1 MADIP
6 DEDLE
11 LVRRAQTVRS
21 DLRPFTELVRRHEKQ
36 VLANCR
42 GICGSA
48 DDAQD
53 LAQEVFV
60 KAFFGLPRFR
70 GEARFGVWMQRIKV
84 NHCLNHLRRRRRR
97 SFVDVDNPVYAD
109 EPQLQVTP
117 AAEAAT
123 EARDRRQQ
131 IAAALD
137 RLPES
142 LRIPLVMCDLDEMSY
157 LDIADELGL
166 GLSAVKMRIKRGREQ
181 FRQVFARI
189 REQEDKA

>member
-11 LVRRAQTVRS
+11 LVRRAQAVRS
-21 DLRPFTELVRRHEKQ
+21 DLRPFAELVRRHEQQ

-42 GICGSA
+42 CISGSA

-60 KAFFGLPRFR
+60 KAYFGLPRFR
-70 GEARFGVWMQRIKV
+70 GEARFGVWVQRIKV

-97 SFVDVDNPVYAD
+97 SFVDVDDPIYVN
-109 EPQLQVTP
+109 EPQLQVAPT
-117 AAEAAT
+117 AEAAAA
-123 EARDRRQQ
+123 ARDRRQQ

-142 LRIPLVMCDLDEMSY
+142 LRVPLVMCDLDEMSY
-157 LDIADELGL
+157 QDIADELGI
-166 GLSAVKMRIKRGREQ
+166 GLSAIKMRIKRGREQ
-181 FRQVFARI
+181 FRQVFARTQ
-189 REQEDKA
+189 EQDEQI